1 MDIDSTGFHKTVLTM
16 NIDLTGFHKTVL
28 TMNIDSTGFHKT
40 VIKTYKT
47 LINLKILQ

>member
-1 MDIDSTGFHKTVLTM
+1 MDIDS
-16 NIDLTGFHKTVL
+16 TGFHKTVL